1 MGISE
6 AITATIGIF
15 HFDGF
20 FQCTGA
26 VLYLRDTPQSY
37 HLHSCPLLCASSY
50 LTLSLLDDAADR
62 AGHLGGHLGTTAPV
76 DTRPRYGGLVCPL
89 RPEA

>member
-1 MGISE
+1 M
-6 AITATIGIF
+6 
-15 HFDGF
+15 
-20 FQCTGA
+20 C
-26 VLYLRDTPQSY
+26 Y
-37 HLHSCPLLCASSY
+37 SY